1 MGREGERGNVRR
13 GERRERDCKE
23 RRGGETEER
32 GKGEAMRKWYEEREE
47 IGKEGKG
54 EESE

>member
-1 MGREGERGNVRR
+1 MRR

-32 GKGEAMRKWYEEREE
+32 GKGEAMRKWYEERER
-47 IGKEGKG
+47 K
-54 EESE
+54 